1 MPIDEYWMGKNIDVD
16 RIWADYD
23 EGHGY
28 VEKVASANNYLLRLT
43 FSGHPTELPLF
54 DHEAIFK
61 SVKSA
66 FHDIKAECMPA
77 DIYNQTTPIFLYRV
91 DRGSGIYEFL
101 AEFRGLITFVGGLA
115 AASMW
120 YRSAMQKDQDLD
132 EKRWRFIA
140 AEFPQATVDDR
151 LAYLKACTT
160 WGRRRVL
167 QRLNVL
173 SVSAR

>member
-1 MPIDEYWMGKNIDVD
+1 MPLDDYWMGKNIDVD

-23 EGHGY
+23 QGDGY
-28 VEKVASANNYLLRLT
+28 IAKVASAENYLLRLS

-54 DHEAIFK
+54 DHEAVFK

-66 FHDIKAECMPA
+66 FHDIKAECMAPA
-77 DIYNQTTPIFLYRV
+77 AYDATAPIFLYRV

-101 AEFRGLITFVGGLA
+101 AELPGIFPFVGALA

-132 EKRWRFIA
+132 EKRWKFIA
-140 AEFPQATVDDR
+140 TEF
-151 LAYLKACTT
+151 
-160 WGRRRVL
+160 
-167 QRLNVL
+167 
-173 SVSAR
+173 